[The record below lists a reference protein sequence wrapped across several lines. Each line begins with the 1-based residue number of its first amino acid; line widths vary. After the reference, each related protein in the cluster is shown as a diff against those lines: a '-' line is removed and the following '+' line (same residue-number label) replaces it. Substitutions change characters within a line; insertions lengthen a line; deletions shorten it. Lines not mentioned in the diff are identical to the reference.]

1 VPNIRYAYSV
11 AEREGKMIDVTF
23 SHCAGLDV
31 HKKNVVACVLTPEHP
46 KGRVKS
52 FSTTTLG
59 LEMLSTWLSGYGV
72 THVALEATG
81 VYWKPVYNVLAS
93 QFEIWV
99 VNAYH
104 LKQVPGRKT
113 DVKDAE
119 WIAQLMQLGLLE
131 RSFIPDVEQ
140 RDLRDL
146 TRYRKR
152 LIEEKSTA
160 ANRLHKILEDANIK
174 LTSVLSDIQ
183 GVSARLMMDALIENE
198 RDVPQIAELAKGT
211 LRKKIPQLVEALTG
225 RVRDHHRFMLQEV
238 LTHLDELNARIHNLD
253 ERIRQATAAHASI
266 IERMDAI
273 PGINPRTAECILAE
287 IGTNVDSF
295 PTAKH
300 LASWAC
306 ICPGNHMSA
315 NKRRSGKRRKGQKW
329 LVSALVEAAW
339 GAANKYDTYLSAQF
353 RHLAKRRGPKRAA
366 VAVAHSILII
376 VYHLLSDPNA
386 EFQELGGDYFRK
398 RDTEQ
403 VQRQAVRRLESLGLR
418 VTLEPAAA

>member
-1 VPNIRYAYSV
+1 
-11 AEREGKMIDVTF
+11 MIDVTF

-31 HKKNVVACVLTPEHP
+31 HKKTVVACVLTPERP
-46 KGRVKS
+46 GKGRVKS
-52 FSTTTLG
+52 FATTTAG
-59 LEMLSTWLSGYGV
+59 LEALAAWLSGYRV
-72 THVALEATG
+72 THVAMESTG
-81 VYWKPVYNVLAS
+81 IYWKPVYNVLTP
-93 QFEIWV
+93 QFESWV
-99 VNAYH
+99 VNAHH

-119 WIAQLMQLGLLE
+119 WIAQLMQMGLLE

-160 ANRLHKILEDANIK
+160 ANRLQKILEDANIK

-183 GVSARLMMDALIENE
+183 GVSARLMLEALIENE
-198 RDVPQIAELAKGT
+198 QAAPQIAELAKGT

-225 RVRDHHRFMLQEV
+225 QVRGHHRFMLHEV
-238 LTHLDELNARIHNLD
+238 LTHLDELNARIHSLD
-253 ERIRQATAAHASI
+253 ERIRQATAIHESL
-266 IERMDAI
+266 IERLDAI
-273 PGINPRTAECILAE
+273 PGVNRRTAECILAE
-287 IGTNVDSF
+287 VGTNVDNF
-295 PTAKH
+295 PSAKH

-306 ICPGNHMSA
+306 LCPGNHMSA

-339 GAANKYDTYLSAQF
+339 GAANNHGTYLRAQF
-353 RHLAKRRGPKRAA
+353 KRLAARRGPKRAA

-376 VYHLLSDPNA
+376 VYHLLSDPDA
-386 EFQELGGDYFRK
+386 TFQELGGDYFRK
-398 RDTEQ
+398 RDAEQ
-403 VQRQAVRRLESLGLR
+403 VQRRAVRTLESLGLQ
-418 VTLEPAAA
+418 VTLEPVAA